1 MTSRGDISRQ
11 LSQLV
16 AVINTQDFRFEDVM
30 PDGMQIHFQEIVAL
44 KEARVYIK
52 EVECREKE
60 LQASNASLLTQ
71 LEAKQAEID
80 DQPEEFKALVVD
92 LQQSQRQIELYKGLA
107 DHHEA
112 RAERY
117 QRRMEVACKAQTT
130 ALAEADK
137 VERLERQLTDY
148 GNSVHKLLQENC
160 TLRDTHQTEHAKHL
174 DIIEQ
179 KDAMIVTLINR
190 VSQLEAEQLMAD
202 EDSNEFNDQCYLL
215 VDEIEQEA
223 TIAAEVVNSKSVKLF
238 ELQQSHDQLCSAV
251 ASELA
256 PLIQLYDH
264 VCSIMEAFREI
275 FRCLSDPHTRGVPQI
290 PRSLDGMLDA
300 ANDQLFA
307 YQRVSDD
314 IHTQPLVQKYSL
326 AQQMVIQQVD
336 EIAKAAAHTCMGVE
350 DFKEDISSFLDLL
363 HKHPA
368 TWATA
373 KGQLGTTASIPVRI
387 STSSRSSM
395 SSFMSLTKRFSASSA
410 STVAL

>member
-16 AVINTQDFRFEDVM
+16 AVINAQGHKFEDVM
-30 PDGMQIHFQEIVAL
+30 PDEMQGYFQEMVAL

-52 EVECREKE
+52 EVEGREKE
-60 LQASNASLLTQ
+60 LQTSNASLLTQ

-80 DQPEEFKALVVD
+80 DQPEEFKALIID

-107 DHHEA
+107 NHYET

-117 QRRMEVACKAQTT
+117 QRRMAEACKAQTT

-137 VERLERQLTDY
+137 IERLERQLADC

-160 TLRDTHQTEHAKHL
+160 ALRDTHEAEHAKDL
-174 DIIEQ
+174 ELIQE
-179 KDAMIVTLINR
+179 KDAMIVILTNR
-190 VSQLEAEQLMAD
+190 VSQLETVQLMAD
-202 EDSNEFNDQCYLL
+202 EDSNDFNDQCYSLI
-215 VDEIEQEA
+215 DEIEQEA
-223 TIAAEVVNSKSVKLF
+223 STAAEVVNSKSVKLF
-238 ELQQSHDQLCSAV
+238 ELKKSHDQLCSAV

-256 PLIQLYDH
+256 PLIRLYDH
-264 VCSIMEAFREI
+264 VCSIMQAFREI
-275 FRCLSDPHTRGVPQI
+275 FQCLSDPHTRGIPQI
-290 PRSLDGMLDA
+290 PQSLDGMLDA
-300 ANDQLFA
+300 ANDQLYA

-336 EIAKAAAHTCMGVE
+336 EIAKVAAYTCTGVE
-350 DFKEDISSFLDLL
+350 DFKEEISSFLDLL
-363 HKHPA
+363 HKYPA

-373 KGQLGTTASIPVRI
+373 KAQLGSATSNPVRTSI
-387 STSSRSSM
+387 SSHSSI
-395 SSFMSLTKRFSASSA
+395 SSFMSLTKRFSASST
-410 STVAL
+410 STVTL